1 MSKNLE
7 ISKLL
12 DFYSVLLTDKQRE
25 IAEYY
30 YNDDL
35 SLGEI
40 AENLDISR
48 QGVRDSIKR
57 SETILFEAEEKLS
70 LIEKSEILKNSLEA
84 IKRNITAIS
93 VENEMY
99 NNSAISHS
107 TEKILNELEKL
118 NEI

>member
-1 MSKNLE
+1 M
-7 ISKLL
+7 
-12 DFYSVLLTDKQRE
+12 
-25 IAEYY
+25 
-30 YNDDL
+30 

-57 SETILFEAEEKLS
+57 SETVLFEAEEKLS
-70 LIEKSEILKNSLEA
+70 LIGKSEILKNSLEA